1 MQPTAQE
8 GHEMDANLWL
18 MCQFDSEKSTKF
30 QISILKDLAKRK
42 EIFKTMVIKE

>member
-1 MQPTAQE
+1 MKWMQTY
-8 GHEMDANLWL
+8 GSCVN
-18 MCQFDSEKSTKF
+18 STLKRVSNFKF

>member
-1 MQPTAQE
+1 MKWMQTY
-8 GHEMDANLWL
+8 GSCVN
-18 MCQFDSEKSTKF
+18 STLKGCIKF